1 MKYDTWTRYSTNLSK
16 PLKDCGYSIWLQYCF
31 STRAIF
37 FKHVSALNTYG
48 YLSPE
53 QIWLVHLCLHFLP
66 ICCTVYNSGFFT
78 ESGKYKWIKY
88 CMRRNFDV
96 KSSTV
101 KRLKKVV
108 HAWFYKKYTNS
119 CQNYS
124 VFILTDEEINLFLL
138 QSSNT
143 KRRSKNWA
151 FCFFFKLFK
160 ILSKKR
166 PGVKIFYF

>member
-1 MKYDTWTRYSTNLSK
+1 MCALSNLVGMCDLWNSQCSYVIHWHLIGHSKCNMTREQGTAPTSASH
-16 PLKDCGYSIWLQYCF
+16 LKIVGTAYAFNTYCF

-66 ICCTVYNSGFFT
+66 ICCTSVQCTTPDFSQNL
-78 ESGKYKWIKY
+78 ESTNGY
-88 CMRRNFDV
+88 CMPRNFDV

-108 HAWFYKKYTNS
+108 HA
-119 CQNYS
+119 
-124 VFILTDEEINLFLL
+124 
-138 QSSNT
+138 
-143 KRRSKNWA
+143 
-151 FCFFFKLFK
+151 
-160 ILSKKR
+160 
-166 PGVKIFYF
+166 